1 MNLLLTDFMETISL
15 KDPTNAKRYL
25 VFTNDEGEEFRVPVG
40 PEAIQAI
47 MAFAFRDK
55 SNDVSE
61 KEILR
66 EAEDDEP
73 EATTFGGD
81 IGEDEDPMAH
91 FELPPS
97 TNVPDSEDKVPSV

>member
-1 MNLLLTDFMETISL
+1 MNLLLTDFMETVSL
-15 KDPTNAKRYL
+15 KDPTNAKRFL
-25 VFTNDEGEEFRVPVG
+25 VFTTDEGEEFRVPVG

-55 SNDVSE
+55 SNDVPE
-61 KEILR
+61 R
-66 EAEDDEP
+66 EVAREVIEDEP

-81 IGEDEDPMAH
+81 LDEDEDPMAH
-91 FELPPS
+91 FELPPP